1 MHGMKRVTA
10 SYRIF
15 SDNNFKIDTRKHTM
29 LDENFIIRDPLLDS
43 KQNVIGYALSWPTA
57 QLENGLSEERLG
69 ICIAAIG
76 DALNNPEHGWLLAS
90 SLIFLDVPPSVL
102 SLDALSSLPPEN
114 TVFGVTVADLRDQ
127 NTLAKI
133 VALRERGFGVSLR
146 DANLVLHD
154 KSLLAYLT
162 YVEIDFSST
171 DFTTQAKVYGALKQ
185 SGIRMLARQVT
196 DWQAFDVCA
205 SLGLDAF
212 VGKLHLTPRS
222 IAQSRGLNPSQTV
235 ILRLMQMVRANA
247 EIQQL
252 EDVLKRDAA
261 VTYKLLRYI
270 NSAGQGQRREI
281 QSLKQALQ
289 LLGYNPLYRWLSLLL
304 ATSTTNGFSPVLL
317 EAALVRGRLSEM
329 LGQNILSKADAEN
342 LFVVGMF
349 SLLDRLLGISMEDVL
364 AKIQVSEA
372 ISNALLS
379 RTGVYG
385 PILALAEACELN
397 ANLVAALASPF
408 HFSAVDINHA
418 HLSALAW
425 VKNLPA

>member
-1 MHGMKRVTA
+1 MP
-10 SYRIF
+10 
-15 SDNNFKIDTRKHTM
+15 
-29 LDENFIIRDPLLDS
+29 DENFIIRDPLLDS
-43 KQNVIGYALSWPTA
+43 KHNVIGYALSWATRYP
-57 QLENGLSEERLG
+57 ESYLSEERHAT
-69 ICIAAIG
+69 CIAEMS
-76 DALNNPEHGWLLAS
+76 DAFNNTEDGWLLAD
-90 SLIFLDVPPSVL
+90 SLIFLDVQPGAL
-102 SLDALSSLPPEN
+102 SLDALSLLPPKN
-114 TVFGVTVADLRDQ
+114 TVFVVTIADLRDQ

-154 KSLLAYLT
+154 KSLLDHLT
-162 YVEIDFSST
+162 YVEIDFSSA
-171 DFTTQAKVYGALKQ
+171 DFTTQARVYGALKQ

-212 VGKLHLTPRS
+212 VGKLHLTPRPQS
-222 IAQSRGLNPSQTV
+222 ISQNKGLNPSQTV

-247 EIQQL
+247 DIQQL
-252 EDVLKRDAA
+252 EDVLRRDPAIA
-261 VTYKLLRYI
+261 YKLLRYI
-270 NSAGQGQRREI
+270 NSAGLGQRREI

-289 LLGYNPLYRWLSLLL
+289 LLGYNPLHRWLSLLL
-304 ATSTTNGFSPVLL
+304 ATSTTSGFSPVLL
-317 EAALVRGRLSEM
+317 EAALVRGRLAEI
-329 LGQNILSKADAEN
+329 LGQKILSKSDADN

-349 SLLDRLLGISMEDVL
+349 SLLDRLLGIPMDAVL

-372 ISNALLS
+372 ISDALLS

-385 PILALAEACELN
+385 PFLALAEACELN
-397 ANLVAALASPF
+397 ANLVAALALPYK
-408 HFSAVDINHA
+408 FSATDINHS

>member
-1 MHGMKRVTA
+1 MP
-10 SYRIF
+10 
-15 SDNNFKIDTRKHTM
+15 
-29 LDENFIIRDPLLDS
+29 DENFIIRDPLLDP
-43 KQNVIGYALSWPTA
+43 KQNVIGYGLCRPT
-57 QLENGLSEERLG
+57 QDLENCLSEDRITAFVG
-69 ICIAAIG
+69 SIAAAFN
-76 DALNNPEHGWLLAS
+76 DSEDGWLLAE
-90 SLIFLDVPPSVL
+90 SLIFLDVPPNVL
-102 SLDALSSLPPEN
+102 SLNALSLLPPKN
-114 TVFGVTVADLRDQ
+114 TVFGVTVTDLHDQ
-127 NTLAKI
+127 KSLLKI
-133 VALRERGFGVSLR
+133 AALRERGFGISLR

-154 KSLLAYLT
+154 KSLLAHLT

-171 DFTTQAKVYGALKQ
+171 DFTTQAKVYGSFKQ
-185 SGIRMLARQVT
+185 SSIKMLARQVT

-205 SLGLDAF
+205 SLGLDTF

-222 IAQSRGLNPSQTV
+222 VSQSRGLNPSQTV

-247 EIQQL
+247 DIQQL

-317 EAALVRGRLSEM
+317 EAALVRGRLTEI

-349 SLLDRLLGISMEDVL
+349 SLLDRVLGISMDEVL

-379 RTGVYG
+379 RTGMYG
-385 PILALAEACELN
+385 PFLALAEACELN
-397 ANLVAALASPF
+397 ANLVAALALPYRL
-408 HFSAVDINHA
+408 SAADINHY

>member
-1 MHGMKRVTA
+1 
-10 SYRIF
+10 
-15 SDNNFKIDTRKHTM
+15 M
-29 LDENFIIRDPLLDS
+29 LDEDFIIRDPLLDS
-43 KQNVIGYALSWPTA
+43 KHNVIGYAMSWTA
-57 QLENGLSEERLG
+57 RHPESPLSEDCHATYFAEMG
-69 ICIAAIG
+69 AAFNSTE
-76 DALNNPEHGWLLAS
+76 DGWLLAD
-90 SLIFLDVPPSVL
+90 SLIFLDVPPSAL
-102 SLDALSSLPPEN
+102 SLDALSLLPPKN
-114 TVFGVTVADLRDQ
+114 TVFVVTVADLREQ
-127 NTLAKI
+127 KTLTKI

-154 KSLLAYLT
+154 KSLLNHLT
-162 YVEIDFSST
+162 YVEIDFSSA
-171 DFTTQAKVYGALKQ
+171 DFTTQARVYGALKL

-196 DWQAFDVCA
+196 NWQSFDVCA

-222 IAQSRGLNPSQTV
+222 ITQTKGLNPSQTT

-247 EIQQL
+247 DIQQL
-252 EDVLKRDAA
+252 EDVLRCDAA
-261 VTYKLLRYI
+261 IAYKLLRYI
-270 NSAGQGQRREI
+270 NSAGLGQRREI

-304 ATSTTNGFSPVLL
+304 ATSTTHGFSPVLL
-317 EAALVRGRLSEM
+317 EAALVRGRLAEI
-329 LGQNILSKADAEN
+329 LGQKILAKNDAEN

-349 SLLDRLLGISMEDVL
+349 SLLDRLLGISMDEVL

-379 RTGVYG
+379 RTGAYG
-385 PILALAEACELN
+385 PFLALAEACELN
-397 ANLVAALASPF
+397 ANLVAALASPY
-408 HFSAVDINHA
+408 HFSAADINHA